1 MRSIRKFVGGGA
13 AALALGGFLAFIVAP
28 QLAAAGSSHRIQ
40 AGVAAS
46 FEAPKAVVSTRVTAK
61 VAPNAKSAVTPT
73 AQCISARTALDAARA
88 KDKAEDDAERA
99 ANNGGTTADAAED
112 KAEWAALK
120 PLVDAVR
127 STCGFTKPTP
137 SAQCTAAVQ
146 ALKTA
151 IQKEQAE
158 DAAEKSAGTEGTAA
172 DTQEDQTEKAQI
184 LPLWNAV
191 RTACGF
197 GTTTHTS
204 FQTRQFST
212 PWHH

>member
-40 AGVAAS
+40 AGFAAS
-46 FEAPKAVVSTRVTAK
+46 FEAPKAVVSTHVIAK
-61 VAPNAKSAVTPT
+61 IAPAKSAVTPT
-73 AQCISARTALDAARA
+73 AQCTSARTALDAARA

-127 STCGFTKPTP
+127 TACGFTKPAP
-137 SAQCTAAVQ
+137 SAQCMAAVQ

-151 IQKEQAE
+151 IQNEQAE